1 MMGDFKAT
9 TSSVF
14 GGSNEAIKDIMP
26 FNKDSSQAT
35 LLNALRHF
43 YKNLFA
49 FTNAI
54 EPARPDIANIM
65 DAIVE
70 GNAWKTK
77 GLDERFS
84 HIILDDY
91 IVQFDR
97 NSNTFAVLDKNTAE
111 MIRSVEDGLSK
122 SELLKKLGC

>member
-1 MMGDFKAT
+1 MNFKPS
-9 TSSVF
+9 TSIVF
-14 GGSNEAIKDIMP
+14 GGDNEAMKDLMP
-26 FNKDSSQAT
+26 FTKDDSKSK

-54 EPARPDIANIM
+54 ETARPDVARVM
-65 DAIVE
+65 DSILE
-70 GNAWKTK
+70 GNTWKSK

-97 NSNTFAVLDKNTAE
+97 NTSTFAVLDKNTAE